1 MQDVKGE
8 EFSSMVDYV
17 QPLPNNKFM
26 GIFNMRTSLYAEAQP
41 KISKK
46 TGELK
51 DSKFRRWLRARVG
64 EEPVLLDSVMIEKS
78 EQLLKTVMKTKGFFH
93 SQVTSEVVFHK

>member
-1 MQDVKGE
+1 MKSPSLVITLLVLFLLSSCSSTKILKENQYMLTKNTVTMQDVKGE

-46 TGELK
+46 VRE
-51 DSKFRRWLRARVG
+51 FA
-64 EEPVLLDSVMIEKS
+64 
-78 EQLLKTVMKTKGFFH
+78 
-93 SQVTSEVVFHK
+93 